1 MNWENLKNGLFT
13 QTEEEID
20 VLLEDVDERNLI
32 LHNDD
37 VNTFDWVIDSIVKI
51 CKHSVTQAEQL
62 TLMVHFKG
70 KAHIKKGTFNEL
82 KPLKDRFIDRGI
94 NATID

>member
-1 MNWENLKNGLFT
+1 MSLEHIKNGLFT

-20 VLLEDVDERNLI
+20 VLTEELELRDLV

-37 VNTFDWVIDSIVKI
+37 VNTFDWVIESLIDI
-51 CKHSVTQAEQL
+51 CKHNSTQAEQL
-62 TLMVHFKG
+62 TLLVHFKG
-70 KAHIKKGTFNEL
+70 KAHVKKGSFDEL
-82 KPLKDRFIDRGI
+82 KPLKDQFIDRGI